1 MLGLGRPF
9 SFGCRQHHH
18 DEHED
23 DIYNHG
29 APPDPCLVPVPVSL
43 MVQSLKTQLPVM
55 QYSRFVIK
63 RSKSSGAAES
73 ESAHPITCI
82 VCLNGVEPSDEVREL
97 GSCNHVFHKDC
108 LDAWIDHGNVTCPL
122 CKSKLSNSNSRL
134 GNDPWRMERM
144 IYLFGQDVD
153 FS

>member
-1 MLGLGRPF
+1 MLGKAFP
-9 SFGCRQHHH
+9 FGCTRHHH
-18 DEHED
+18 DHEVN
-23 DIYNHG
+23 NHR
-29 APPDPCLVPVPVSL
+29 PSPRLVPVPVSL
-43 MVQSLKTQLPVM
+43 MVQSLKNQIPVM

-63 RSKSSGAAES
+63 RKSSGDYVAAES
-73 ESAHPITCI
+73 DHPTCI

-122 CKSKLSNSNSRL
+122 CKSKLSNNNSNSRL

-144 IYLFGQDVD
+144 IYLFGEDVD
-153 FS
+153 FSSS